1 MDNNTLRIKVQER
14 LNKLASQDV
23 DNIESWQI
31 AEAFNKA
38 QLEFTRRQVQGL
50 NPRQTGD
57 EGSKSLV
64 DDLQVLLVG
73 KSLAVTD
80 RGAYVE
86 TVPLPGDYLYFKRL
100 SCLSSNKCCPARPL
114 TTYLAQ
120 EADVDVLL
128 RDEFNKPSFEW
139 GESFCTLQGN
149 RVRIYHNREFE
160 VSNVVLSYYRKPRP
174 ISFED
179 AVDLETGQPTPN
191 VACEFKDDVAEIL
204 IDEAVSILAADME
217 NMQQYQRNK
226 QNAQANT

>member
-14 LNKLASQDV
+14 LNKLASSDY

-38 QLEFTRRQVQGL
+38 QLEFVRRQVQGL

-57 EGSKSLV
+57 EGSKSLI

-73 KSLAVTD
+73 KSLATTA
-80 RGAYVE
+80 RKAYAE
-86 TVPLPGDYLYFKRL
+86 THPLPADYLYFKRL
-100 SCLSSNKCCPARPL
+100 SCLSSTPCCPARPL
-114 TTYLAQ
+114 TVYLSQ

-149 RVRIYHNREFE
+149 RLRIYHNDSFE
-160 VSNVVLSYYRKPRP
+160 VSQVMLSYYRKPRP
-174 ISFED
+174 ISFAD
-179 AVDLETGQPTPN
+179 AVDLSTGEPTPE
-191 VACEFKDDVAEIL
+191 VACEFKDDVAELL
-204 IDEAVSILAADME
+204 IDEAVSILAADMD
-217 NMQQYQRNK
+217 NMNQYQRNK
-226 QNAQANT
+226 QHAQSNT